1 MTYPYLARTT
11 SVAVLQW
18 PPPSESPTR
27 QLADLLRRLKY
38 KSPHA
43 TDLSFAKDET

>member
-1 MTYPYLARTT
+1 VSFPSLGLTRAR
-11 SVAVLQW
+11 
-18 PPPSESPTR
+18 
-27 QLADLLRRLKY
+27 LLPDRRLKY